1 MEVGV
6 NVFCENETAR
16 GSGDNLEVNL
26 SNHLFDSS
34 ATAWVVGQCV
44 RYLNAADKES
54 ELAYQ
59 RMVMVLRRYGN
70 DPVETVTGLFRQ
82 ARSGDASL
90 RWSLL
95 YVLGDAGNADTAN
108 FLVHTALGPL
118 PEANRDEGCEGAR
131 DMETLVATMAIHALY
146 KLTGR
151 HPEVAEALLKIVA
164 HRPAQPILIEAVK
177 VANALGRTEKLRELL
192 PKEDQWMLE
201 LRRARIEEL
210 FADSERDDGKERGLS
225 PPKAGALY
233 TAPQTGSCN
242 QRGAQHG

>member
-1 MEVGV
+1 MGA
-6 NVFCENETAR
+6 NMFCENETAR
-16 GSGDNLEVNL
+16 GSGDNLEVNP

-54 ELAYQ
+54 ELAYK
-59 RMVMVLRRYGN
+59 RMVMVLRRYGK

-82 ARSGDASL
+82 ARSGYASL

-108 FLVHTALGPL
+108 FLVHTALEPL
-118 PEANRDEGCEGAR
+118 PEANPDEGCEDPR
-131 DMETLVATMAIHALY
+131 DMEMPVATMAIYALY
-146 KLTGR
+146 KLAGP
-151 HPEVAEALLKIVA
+151 HPEVAESLLKIVA
-164 HRPAQPILIEAVK
+164 YRPAQPILIEAVR
-177 VANALGRTEKLRELL
+177 VANALGLTEKLRELL

-210 FADSERDDGKERGLS
+210 FAEPKRDGWMERGFT

-233 TAPQTGSCN
+233 TAHQPASYN
-242 QRGAQHG
+242 QQGRTQHG